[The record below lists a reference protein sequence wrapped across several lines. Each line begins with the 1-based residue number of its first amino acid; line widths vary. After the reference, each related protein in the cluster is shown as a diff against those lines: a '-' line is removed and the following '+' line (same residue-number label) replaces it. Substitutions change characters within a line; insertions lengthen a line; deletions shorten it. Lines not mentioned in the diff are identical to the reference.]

1 MVKIWKQG
9 GRDLSYGMLV
19 VYLLGVTLWL
29 GYGLLVRAWAV
40 ILTNAAT
47 AILIAIATGLK
58 AWTAKRDLVKGTS
71 GVVNRQRLS
80 GSWEMW
86 MRAGMS
92 RHGDGSITLAAGVAN
107 WAQQHY
113 KNKH

>member
-1 MVKIWKQG
+1 MTHENWVLAFGTAAGFCTTFAFVPQMVKIWKQG

-71 GVVNRQRLS
+71 GVVNVDAR
-80 GSWEMW
+80 GNV
-86 MRAGMS
+86 
-92 RHGDGSITLAAGVAN
+92 AA
-107 WAQQHY
+107 W
-113 KNKH
+113 

>member
-19 VYLLGVTLWL
+19 VYLVGVTLWL
-29 GYGLLVRAWAV
+29 GYGLLVRAQAV

-58 AWTAKRDLVKGTS
+58 AWTAKRDLVKGTA
-71 GVVNRQRLS
+71 GVVNVDAR
-80 GSWEMW
+80 GNV
-86 MRAGMS
+86 
-92 RHGDGSITLAAGVAN
+92 AAG
-107 WAQQHY
+107 
-113 KNKH
+113 